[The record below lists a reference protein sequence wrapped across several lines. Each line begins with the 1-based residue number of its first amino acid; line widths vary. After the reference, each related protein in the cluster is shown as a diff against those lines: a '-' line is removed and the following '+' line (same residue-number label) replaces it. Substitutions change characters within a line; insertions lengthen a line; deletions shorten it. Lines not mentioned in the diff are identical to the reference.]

1 MTASFSFSIDY
12 FFSIFNTLCKCK
24 CSSLR
29 SQYWMRLFCDFQTL
43 WESLKTIRFWEKEF
57 MEFSIKQNRV
67 VLKSRVT
74 ESILKRAYLSV
85 CTQDS
90 FCHILG
96 LASSLRMKWFED
108 AFFGYLRCWCLCFF
122 CLPLFLLLFKNTVD

>member
-1 MTASFSFSIDY
+1 MIRNYPKNFACQNAKTNCKPNLGAKKLKLH
-12 FFSIFNTLCKCK
+12 FFSNFFPTVQ
-24 CSSLR
+24 S
-29 SQYWMRLFCDFQTL
+29 F
-43 WESLKTIRFWEKEF
+43 KTISFREKEF

-108 AFFGYLRCWCLCFF
+108 AFFGYLRCAAASA
-122 CLPLFLLLFKNTVD
+122 LPLPSFSFSSFKNTVD